1 MPAPL
6 ETAPDGFVDV
16 FGFVDEPVVEGVKPG
31 TACAAALG
39 FVDEAVGVVGIVAG
53 VALVITPALAVGT
66 GTVVVPATGVCGVA
80 PGAMVGMVAAVAS
93 GAACGVAVGSGVSA
107 VIA

>member
-1 MPAPL
+1 MPAPF

-16 FGFVDEPVVEGVKPG
+16 FGFAGEPVAEVKGVEPG
-31 TACAAALG
+31 NACGAALG

-66 GTVVVPATGVCGVA
+66 GTVVVPASGVCGVA
-80 PGAMVGMVAAVAS
+80 PGAMVAAVAS